1 MRLPGGRQA
10 LHGVA
15 TGPSVV
21 AWRLGY
27 AEVSESN
34 FQIPGGALK
43 DARHQTRGDISIWPS
58 HKGKNYSFSASSIFS
73 FKKC

>member
-10 LHGVA
+10 QPGVA

-34 FQIPGGALK
+34 FQIPGGL
-43 DARHQTRGDISIWPS
+43 
-58 HKGKNYSFSASSIFS
+58 
-73 FKKC
+73 